1 MNKTQVTELLGGKKV
16 VGNPK
21 DLDTLAEEGL
31 PMKALIVFM
40 EKSNLDENRLFT
52 YLDITKRALANYKP
66 QEKLRLYVSDR
77 LIHLAELYA
86 KGNELFNST
95 ESFNEWLNRPSIDLF
110 GEKPIEFIHTRKGI
124 DELLHVLGRIE
135 HGVLA

>member
-1 MNKTQVTELLGGKKV
+1 MSSKITEFLGGQKV
-16 VGNPK
+16 VGRNT
-21 DLDTLAEEGL
+21 DLSQLAEEGL
-31 PMKALIVFM
+31 PKQALIVFM
-40 EKSNLDENRLFT
+40 EKSNLDESRLYA
-52 YLDITKRALANYKP
+52 YLDITKRALTNYKP
-66 QEKLRLYVSDR
+66 QEKLRLYISDR

-95 ESFNEWLNRPSIDLF
+95 ESFNDWLNRPSIDLI

>member
-1 MNKTQVTELLGGKKV
+1 MSSKITEFLGGQKV
-16 VGNPK
+16 VGRNT
-21 DLDTLAEEGL
+21 DLSQLAEEGL
-31 PMKALIVFM
+31 PKQALIVFM
-40 EKSNLDENRLFT
+40 EKSNLDESRLYA
-52 YLDITKRALANYKP
+52 YLDITKRALTNYKP
-66 QEKLRLYVSDR
+66 QEKLRLYISDR

-95 ESFNEWLNRPSIDLF
+95 DSFNEWLNRPSIDIM

>member
-1 MNKTQVTELLGGKKV
+1 MDKNQITEFLGGQKV
-16 VGNPK
+16 VGRTT
-21 DLDTLAEEGL
+21 DLSQLAEEGL
-31 PMKALIVFM
+31 PKQALIVFM
-40 EKSNLDENRLFT
+40 EKSNLDENRLFA
-52 YLDITKRALANYKP
+52 YLDITKRALTNYKP
-66 QEKLRLYVSDR
+66 QEKLRLYISDR

-95 ESFNEWLNRPSIDLF
+95 DSFNEWLNRPSVDLM

>member
-1 MNKTQVTELLGGKKV
+1 MKNNVTELLGGQKV

-21 DLDTLAEEGL
+21 DLTRLAEEGL
-31 PMKALIVFM
+31 PKQALVSFM
-40 EKSNLDENRLFT
+40 EKSNLDETRLFT
-52 YLDITKRALANYKP
+52 YLDITKRALTNYKP
-66 QEKLRLYVSDR
+66 KEKLRLYISDR

-95 ESFNEWLNRPSIDLF
+95 DEFNEWLNRPSIDLG
-110 GEKPIEFIHTRKGI
+110 GEKPIDFIHTRKGI

>member
-1 MNKTQVTELLGGKKV
+1 MSSKITEFLGGQKV
-16 VGNPK
+16 VGRNT
-21 DLDTLAEEGL
+21 DLSQLAEEGL
-31 PMKALIVFM
+31 PKQALIVFM
-40 EKSNLDENRLFT
+40 EKSNLDESRLYA
-52 YLDITKRALANYKP
+52 YLDITKRALTNYKP
-66 QEKLRLYVSDR
+66 QEKLRLYISDR

-95 ESFNEWLNRPSIDLF
+95 DSFNEWLNRPSIDIM

-135 HGVLA
+135 HGVPA